1 LNRRLEAAKTAD
13 PLKQREEQLRRDH
26 ARLAKSMDR
35 LLIAYQESL
44 VSLAQLRCRIP
55 ELRKQD
61 QAVQAELQSLET
73 AAGDQTRYLRLV
85 VTLADFHARLQTRA
99 ETLDMPERQRVLR
112 LLVKEVLVGR
122 ETITI
127 RHSIRMPN
135 SAPDPNGAPRP
146 PHAPQQPP
154 TAQPDPCY
162 LLRSGRHQPSVSQSV
177 SALCL

>member
-1 LNRRLEAAKTAD
+1 LE
-13 PLKQREEQLRRDH
+13 
-26 ARLAKSMDR
+26 
-35 LLIAYQESL
+35 
-44 VSLAQLRCRIP
+44 QLRCRIP

-85 VTLADFHARLQTRA
+85 ETLADFHARLRTRA

-135 SAPDPNGAPRP
+135 SAPDPNGTPRP
-146 PHAPQQPP
+146 PHAPQHPP

-162 LLRSGRHQPSVSQSV
+162 LLRSGRLLPFVGQSPT
-177 SALCL
+177 